1 MKISNK
7 GIAIIKEF
15 EGCRLEA
22 YKDPAGV
29 PTIGYGHTSGVQM
42 GQKITL
48 EQAEEYLREDIERF
62 ENHVMRYNGTYRWN
76 QNQFDALVS
85 FAFNLG
91 SIDQLTAGGRRSIA
105 EISAKIPE
113 YCHAGGKKLNGLV
126 RRRAAEK
133 ELFDTPTEARAEGD
147 RELDQ
152 EAVRSLQEALNAD
165 GITDADGKALVIDGI
180 KGPDTTAAIKKVLLL
195 SGAFDMFS
203 ARFTVGSTGQTVKWL
218 QMRLNTVIGPQIVK
232 LLGTEYGLEADG
244 KFGNDTR
251 LAVGLFQEIRG
262 LKLDYKV
269 GVNTITELLYV
280 A

>member
-7 GIAIIKEF
+7 GIALIKEF

-85 FAFNLG
+85 FAYNIG
-91 SIDQLTAGGRRSIA
+91 NIDQLTAGGKRSIA

-113 YCHAGGKKLNGLV
+113 YCHAGGKELAGLV

-133 ELFDTPTEARAEGD
+133 ELFDTPIGQEVAE
-147 RELDQ
+147 RELDP

-232 LLGTEYGLEADG
+232 LLGTECGLEADG